1 MAENMFKKYT
11 ERKTRRWDVGT
22 GVLGGTLVINKQNGE
37 VGVTLADSGGTT
49 RTETTN
55 LPGRVTS
62 VTYTSNGVGYD
73 EGIAVVA
80 RDGSWLFEVEGVVDG
95 ETTPNS
101 GAGTD
106 QGTPVYRT
114 PAGELTLDADDG
126 ETVPTEYTPVGII
139 DDCYIVDGVAAVE
152 IGVGA

>member
-1 MAENMFKKYT
+1 MADNMYKKYT
-11 ERKTRRWDVGT
+11 EGKTRRWDVGT

-55 LPGRVTS
+55 LPGNLTS
-62 VTYTSNGVGYD
+62 VTYASNGVGYD
-73 EGIAVVA
+73 EGIAEVA
-80 RDGSWLFEVEGVVDG
+80 RDGSWLFDVEGVTDG
-95 ETTPNS
+95 ETTPNG

-106 QGTPVYRT
+106 QGTTVYLNA
-114 PAGELTLDADDG
+114 AGALTLSDKEED
-126 ETVPTEYTPVGII
+126 EVTPTTPVGII

>member
-11 ERKTRRWDVGT
+11 ERETRRWDVGV
-22 GVLGGTLVINKQNGE
+22 GVLGGSLVINKQSGE
-37 VGVTLADSGGTT
+37 VGVTIADSGGTT
-49 RTETTN
+49 RTETSN
-55 LPGRVTS
+55 LPGSLTS

-106 QGTPVYRT
+106 QGTTVYRDA
-114 PAGELTLDADDG
+114 AGALTLDDFEVDG
-126 ETVPTEYTPVGII
+126 TTPTTPIGII
-139 DDCYIVDGVAAVE
+139 DDCYIVDGVAAIE

>member
-1 MAENMFKKYT
+1 MAENMYKKYT
-11 ERKTRRWDVGT
+11 EAKTRRWDVGV
-22 GVLGGTLVINKQNGE
+22 GVLGGTLVINKQSGE

-49 RTETTN
+49 RTETD
-55 LPGRVTS
+55 LPGNYTS
-62 VTYTSNGVGYD
+62 VTRKSAGVGYD
-73 EGIAVVA
+73 QGIAVVA
-80 RDGSWLFEVEGVVDG
+80 RDGSWLFEVDGVVDG

-106 QGTPVYRT
+106 QGTTVYREA
-114 PAGELTLDADDG
+114 AGALTLDAVEADG
-126 ETVPTEYTPVGII
+126 TTATTPIGII